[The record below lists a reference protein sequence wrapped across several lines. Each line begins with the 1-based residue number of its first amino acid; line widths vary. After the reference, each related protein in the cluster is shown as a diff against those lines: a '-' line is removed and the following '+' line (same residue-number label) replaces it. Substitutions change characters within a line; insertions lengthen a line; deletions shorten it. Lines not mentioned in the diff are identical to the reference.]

1 MQEIWFGDC
10 LDLMKNIPSGSVN
23 LVLTDPP
30 YKMTKNGKSCRPNYM
45 PVNSTENLFNGDL
58 PETSKWMKESFRILK
73 EGSHFYVF
81 ANINSLNDY
90 LNEAKAAGFKLHNI
104 ISMIKDTKMPNR
116 WYLKYTE
123 FALFFRKGR
132 AKAINDMTSRDYEF
146 VKMPTQKTGK
156 LHITEK
162 PLAFI
167 EKLILNSSEENDL
180 VVDFF
185 AGSGSTLLGARNNNR
200 QFIGIEKEKKSY
212 DTLMVLSNEENRR
225 RCIEETFNNH

>member
-1 MQEIWFGDC
+1 MTQKVWLGDC
-10 LDLMKNIPSGSVN
+10 LDLMPKIESGSVD
-23 LVLTDPP
+23 LVLVDPP

-45 PVNSTENLFNGDL
+45 PVVDSTENLFKGRL
-58 PETSKWMKESFRILK
+58 PDTANWMKESFRILK

-90 LNEAKAAGFKLHNI
+90 LNEAKVAGFKLHNI

-123 FALFFRKGR
+123 FVLFFRKGP
-132 AKAINDMTSRDYEF
+132 AKAINDLTSRDYEF
-146 VKMPTQKTGK
+146 VKMPTAKNGK

-162 PLAFI
+162 PYGFV
-167 EKLILNSSEENDL
+167 EKLVLNSTKEKDI

-185 AGSGSTLLGARNNNR
+185 AGSGTTLKAAQNTNR
-200 QFIGIEKEKKSY
+200 SFIGIEKEKESY
-212 DTLMVLSNEENRR
+212 DIILKRLGFVK
-225 RCIEETFNNH
+225 